1 MSVTFTNQLQVPSEL
16 TALPNRFT
24 RPSFGSLYGFDAVPV
39 EAPSISISNY
49 ESGIDVGGGTLGY
62 RWTFTWPAV
71 SGATSY
77 EYRQTP
83 MATPANIGNVT
94 SRAFLASPGNNS
106 NSPLYFQTRAV
117 NTAGES
123 EWSNAV
129 PNIYLDLPTLTIGTP
144 AGATLPLTW
153 TNLRVGEDISYE
165 LQYATDAG
173 FTTGTGSAT
182 IAADTTSYNFTMTT
196 PGTTYYFKLR
206 GKWTSSGPPST
217 VAEGIYSA
225 TVSHLYPVSGFNID
239 VRDTEANILA
249 RTGDATGVI
258 AYGTDTEDLYVY
270 DGTNWQIYNN
280 S

>member
-1 MSVTFTNQLQVPSEL
+1 
-16 TALPNRFT
+16 
-24 RPSFGSLYGFDAVPV
+24 
-39 EAPSISISNY
+39 
-49 ESGIDVGGGTLGY
+49 
-62 RWTFTWPAV
+62 
-71 SGATSY
+71 
-77 EYRQTP
+77 
-83 MATPANIGNVT
+83 MATPVNIGNVT
-94 SRAFLASPGNNS
+94 SRAYATTAGSNS
-106 NSPLYFQTRAV
+106 NSPLYFEIRAV

-153 TNLRVGEDISYE
+153 TNLKVGEDISYE

-217 VAEGIYSA
+217 DAYGMYSA
-225 TVSHLYPVSGFNID
+225 TVSHLYPASGFNID
-239 VRDTEANILA
+239 VRDTEANILT

-280 S
+280 DGYFNIDVRDTKANILSRTGDAVGVIAFVTTGANQDDLLVYDGTNWQIYNNS